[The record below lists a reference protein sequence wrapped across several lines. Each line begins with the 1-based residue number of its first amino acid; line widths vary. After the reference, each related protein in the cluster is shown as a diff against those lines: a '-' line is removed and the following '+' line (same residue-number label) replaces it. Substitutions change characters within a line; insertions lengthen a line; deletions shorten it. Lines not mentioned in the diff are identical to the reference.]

1 MSGYG
6 YSYGYNEELVNILAG
21 VIGFLAVFMLIAAVI
36 SLVMYI
42 FQAVGVYTIAK
53 RRGIKHAWLAW
64 IPVASY
70 WAVGCIADQYRYVAK
85 GQVKNRR
92 TIMLTLAI
100 ISAVLSGVTSVSS
113 GAGISALL
121 EQMLNEGGQIITQGV
136 AAGGAF
142 GVSALLSLVSSGVS
156 IALTVF
162 WFISLYDLYTSCDP
176 KNNVVFLVLGII
188 FSFLNA
194 FFIFANRKKDR
205 GMPPRKQPMQQPIH
219 QTTQQPT
226 WQPSEPPKEPWEE
239 NHIDDP
245 M

>member
-100 ISAVLSGVTSVSS
+100 ISAVLSGVTSVIS

-121 EQMLNEGGQIITQGV
+121 EQMLREGGQITQGV
-136 AAGGAF
+136 VAGGAF

-156 IALTVF
+156 IALLVF

-176 KNNVVFLVLGII
+176 KNNVVFLVLGIL

-194 FFIFANRKKDR
+194 FFIFANRNKDR
-205 GMPPRKQPMQQPIH
+205 GMPPRKQTFH
-219 QTTQQPT
+219 QIPQQPT